1 MKTLDRYVIREILPP
16 LFLSLLIFTFILE
29 IPPVMQ
35 QLEQLVAKGVPW
47 GVAGRILLTLI
58 PQALG
63 LTIPMALLV
72 GLLIGL
78 GRMSNDREAVA
89 LLACGVSPYRLL
101 RPVLGLALIGA
112 VAHLYVMIRAIPD
125 ANQTFREIT
134 YDIVS
139 KRVEN
144 DVQPQVFF
152 EDFPGWVLYA
162 RDVPQG
168 GSGWKDVLVAD
179 THKPEAPVLYLARQ
193 GRLILDRARRTVDL
207 VLQDGTQYSTTGT
220 SGRETQTYRF
230 PKELIVALDPE
241 TVFPRMELQR
251 GINELTITNLRKLAA
266 DKLKAGFPA
275 HTEIIAIQQKFS
287 FPFACLVFAVIGL
300 ALGLT
305 VAREGKLAGFV
316 VGIAVIFAY
325 YVLMYLADSIA
336 KGYYLTA
343 KAEGTLAI
351 AQLARWV
358 PNIVLLPLGIIALI
372 WRARWAEGRL
382 PFRSIN
388 RVGSWIVERWRR
400 RRAENEQ
407 TGTSGLGPRASDLGA
422 RTSDLGPRAS
432 DLGPRASDLGS
443 RKKDTV
449 LVIRVPRLTWLSP
462 NILDRYI
469 SRIYLR
475 TAAIAFAALLG
486 LFYISTFIDRA
497 DKIFKGQASTAKV
510 AVLLAYSTPQFIYYV
525 IPIAALLSVLVT
537 FGLLSRTSELSVMKA
552 CGISLYRIAAP
563 LLLLAMAW
571 SGILFGLEQQ
581 VMARANRRADALDA
595 EIRGRPPRTFNPL
608 TRRWLI
614 ARDGAI
620 YHYSYFDPARLALDN
635 LTIYRPAT
643 DAWQLASQTFAQHAT
658 WSDGQWQAVN
668 GWEQHFTGRGAR
680 WQAVPQRSLT
690 LEPPDYFETEQP
702 LAEMMTV
709 RQLKNFIDELS
720 ASGFNIVP
728 LSVELQKKIA
738 FPFVT
743 VVMTLLAVPFG
754 MTTGKRG
761 TLYGIGIGIVIA
773 LTYWTAVG
781 AFAAVGK
788 AGLLSPGLAGWAPN
802 VLAAGGAAY
811 LLLTART

>member
-1 MKTLDRYVIREILPP
+1 MKILDRYVVREVLPP

-35 QLEQLVAKGVPW
+35 QLEQLVSKGVPW

-101 RPVLGLALIGA
+101 RPVLGMAIVGGL
-112 VAHLYVMIRAIPD
+112 AHLYVMMWAIPD

-168 GSGWKDVLVAD
+168 GGGWKDVLVAD
-179 THKPEAPVLYLARQ
+179 THKPDAPILYLARQ
-193 GRLILDRARRTVDL
+193 GRLILDREKRTVDL
-207 VLQDGTQYSTTGT
+207 VLQDGTQYSNTGPG
-220 SGRETQTYRF
+220 GRETQIYRF
-230 PKELIVALDPE
+230 PKDLIVGLDPQ

-251 GINELTITNLRKLAA
+251 GVNELKIAELRKLIAE
-266 DKLKAGFPA
+266 KLKAGFPA
-275 HTEIIAIQQKFS
+275 HAEIIAIQQKFS

-325 YVLMYLADSIA
+325 YVLMYLSDSVA
-336 KGYYLTA
+336 KGYYMSTR
-343 KAEGTLAI
+343 AEGTVAV

-388 RVGSWIVERWRR
+388 AAGNWLVERWKQ
-400 RRAENEQ
+400 RAGPAVTQ
-407 TGTSGLGPRASDLGA
+407 PTSTAQHRGSPRK
-422 RTSDLGPRAS
+422 
-432 DLGPRASDLGS
+432 S
-443 RKKDTV
+443 RPV
-449 LVIRVPRLTWLSP
+449 VVVRVPRMTWLTP
-462 NILDRYI
+462 NILDRYV

-475 TAAIAFAALLG
+475 TAAISFAALLG

-497 DKIFKGQASTAKV
+497 DKIFKGQASTGKV
-510 AVLLAYSTPQFIYYV
+510 AVLLAYYTPQFIYYV

-563 LLLLAMAW
+563 LLLWSIAW
-571 SGILFGLEQQ
+571 SGVLFGLEQQ

-620 YHYSYFDPARLALDN
+620 YHYSYFDPSKLAIDN
-635 LTIYRPAT
+635 LAIYRPAKG
-643 DAWQLASQTFAQHAT
+643 AWQLDSQSFAQRAI
-658 WSDGQWQAVN
+658 WGDGQWQAVN
-668 GWEQHFTGRGAR
+668 GWEQQFKGSTAKWR
-680 WQAVPQRSLT
+680 AVPQRALP

-709 RQLKNFIDELS
+709 PQLKDFIDELS
-720 ASGFNIVP
+720 ASGFNITP

-743 VVMTLLAVPFG
+743 FVMTLLAVPFG

-773 LTYWTAVG
+773 LSYWIAVG

-788 AGLLSPGLAGWAPN
+788 AGLLNPALAGWAPN

>member
-1 MKTLDRYVIREILPP
+1 MKILDRYVVREVLPP

-35 QLEQLVAKGVPW
+35 QLQQLVSKGVPW
-47 GVAGRILLTLI
+47 TVAGRILLTLI

-101 RPVLGLALIGA
+101 RPVLGMALVGGL
-112 VAHLYVMIRAIPD
+112 AHLYVMIWAIPD

-168 GSGWKDVLVAD
+168 GGGWKDVLVAD
-179 THKPEAPVLYLARQ
+179 THKPDAPILYLARQ
-193 GRLILDRARRTVDL
+193 GRLILDREKRTVDL
-207 VLQDGTQYSTTGT
+207 VLQDGTQYSNTGPG
-220 SGRETQTYRF
+220 GRETQIYRF
-230 PKELIVALDPE
+230 PKELIVGLDPQ

-251 GINELTITNLRKLAA
+251 GVNELTIGELHRLTAE
-266 DKLKAGFPA
+266 KLKAGFPA
-275 HTEIIAIQQKFS
+275 HTEIIAVQQKFS

-316 VGIAVIFAY
+316 VGIAVIFGY
-325 YVLMYLADSIA
+325 YVLMYLADSVA
-336 KGYYLTA
+336 KGYYMST
-343 KAEGTLAI
+343 KAEGTLAV

-358 PNIVLLPLGIIALI
+358 PNIVLLPLGIVALI

-388 RVGSWIVERWRR
+388 ALGNWLVERWKQR
-400 RRAENEQ
+400 
-407 TGTSGLGPRASDLGA
+407 TGSAVTPQPKSPAQHRQS
-422 RTSDLGPRAS
+422 
-432 DLGPRASDLGS
+432 S
-443 RKKDTV
+443 RKSRPV
-449 LVIRVPRLTWLSP
+449 VVVRVPRMTWLTP
-462 NILDRYI
+462 NILDRYV

-475 TAAIAFAALLG
+475 TAAISFAALLG

-497 DKIFKGQASTAKV
+497 DKIFKGQASTGKV
-510 AVLLAYSTPQFIYYV
+510 AVLLAYYTPQFIYYV

-563 LLLLAMAW
+563 LLLWSVAW
-571 SGILFGLEQQ
+571 SGVLFGLEQQ

-620 YHYSYFDPARLALDN
+620 YHYSYFDPSKLSIDN
-635 LTIYRPAT
+635 LAIYRPAKG
-643 DAWQLASQTFAQHAT
+643 AWQLESQSFAQRAT

-668 GWEQHFTGRGAR
+668 GWEQAFKGSTAKWR
-680 WQAVPQRSLT
+680 AVPQRALA

-709 RQLKNFIDELS
+709 PQLNDFINELS
-720 ASGFNIVP
+720 ASGFNITP

-743 VVMTLLAVPFG
+743 FVMTLLAVPFG

-773 LTYWTAVG
+773 LSYWIAVG

-788 AGLLSPGLAGWAPN
+788 AGLLSPALAGWAPN

>member
-1 MKTLDRYVIREILPP
+1 MNTLDRYIVREILPP

-35 QLEQLVAKGVPW
+35 QLEQLVSKGVPW

-101 RPVLGLALIGA
+101 RPVLALALIGGA
-112 VAHLYVMIRAIPD
+112 IHLYVMIRAIPD

-168 GSGWKDVLVAD
+168 GGGWKDVLVAD
-179 THKPEAPVLYLARQ
+179 THRPEAPILYLARR

-207 VLQDGTQYSTTGT
+207 VLQDGTQYSNTGPG
-220 SGRETQTYRF
+220 GRETQIYRF

-241 TVFPRMELQR
+241 TVFPRIELQR
-251 GINELTITNLRKLAA
+251 GINELRIADLRKAA
-266 DKLKAGFPA
+266 AEKLKAGLPA
-275 HTEIIAIQQKFS
+275 HAEIIAIQQKFS

-316 VGIAVIFAY
+316 IGIAVIFAY
-325 YVLMYLADSIA
+325 YVLMYLADSVA
-336 KGYYLTA
+336 KGYYMSTR
-343 KAEGTLAI
+343 AEGTLLI

-358 PNIVLLPLGIIALI
+358 PNIVLMPLGIVALI

-382 PFRSIN
+382 PFRSMNALGTRILEL
-388 RVGSWIVERWRR
+388 WTR
-400 RRAENEQ
+400 RRAANEPLQ
-407 TGTSGLGPRASDLGA
+407 GPNQAGRTPEMASSTQAGHAGAGPRRKGA
-422 RTSDLGPRAS
+422 
-432 DLGPRASDLGS
+432 
-443 RKKDTV
+443 V
-449 LVIRVPRLTWLSP
+449 LVVRVPRLTWLSP
-462 NILDRYI
+462 NILDRYV

-475 TAAIAFAALLG
+475 TAAISFAALLG

-497 DKIFKGQASTAKV
+497 DKIFKGQATTAKV
-510 AVLLAYSTPQFIYYV
+510 AVLLAYYTPQFVYYV

-563 LLLLAMAW
+563 LLLLSVAW
-571 SGILFGLEQQ
+571 SAVLFGLEQQ
-581 VMARANRRADALDA
+581 VLARANRRADALDA

-608 TRRWLI
+608 TRRWVI
-614 ARDGAI
+614 GRDGAI
-620 YHYSYFDPARLALDN
+620 YHYSYFDPSRLALDN
-635 LTIYRPAT
+635 LAIYRPAKH
-643 DAWQLASQTFAQHAT
+643 AWQLASQSFAQHVT

-668 GWEQHFTGRGAR
+668 GWEQEFAGTTTR
-680 WQAVPQRSLT
+680 WRAVPRRSLA

-709 RQLKNFIDELS
+709 PQLKDFIDELS
-720 ASGFNIVP
+720 ASGFNITP

-743 VVMTLLAVPFG
+743 FVMTLLAVPFG

-761 TLYGIGIGIVIA
+761 TLYGVGIGIVIA
-773 LTYWTAVG
+773 LSYWFAVG

-788 AGLLSPGLAGWAPN
+788 AGLLTPVLAGWAPN

>member
-1 MKTLDRYVIREILPP
+1 MKTLDRYVVREILPP

-101 RPVLGLALIGA
+101 RPVLGLALIAGI
-112 VAHLYVMIRAIPD
+112 AHLYVMIWAIPD

-168 GSGWKDVLVAD
+168 GGWTDVLVAD
-179 THKPEAPVLYLARQ
+179 THKPEAPVLYLARH
-193 GRLILDRARRTVDL
+193 GRLILDRVQRTVDL
-207 VLQDGTQYSTTGT
+207 VLEDGTQYANSAG
-220 SGRETQTYRF
+220 GRETQTYRF
-230 PKELIVALDPE
+230 PKELIVALDPQ

-251 GINELTITNLRKLAA
+251 GVNELTIADLRKLVA
-266 DKLKAGFPA
+266 DKLRAGFPA

-325 YVLMYLADSIA
+325 YVLMYLADSVA
-336 KGYYLTA
+336 KGYYLSA

-358 PNIVLLPLGIIALI
+358 PNIVLLPLGIVALI
-372 WRARWAEGRL
+372 WRARWAERRL
-382 PFRSIN
+382 PFRSITTL
-388 RVGSWIVERWRR
+388 GSWIAERWRR
-400 RRAENEQ
+400 QWATSESSAARASHIPRRAHARKR
-407 TGTSGLGPRASDLGA
+407 GTI
-422 RTSDLGPRAS
+422 
-432 DLGPRASDLGS
+432 
-443 RKKDTV
+443 V
-449 LVIRVPRLTWLSP
+449 VIRVPRVTWLSP

-475 TAAIAFAALLG
+475 TAAISFAALLG

-510 AVLLAYSTPQFIYYV
+510 AVLLAYYTPQFIYYV

-552 CGISLYRIAAP
+552 CGISLYRIVAP
-563 LLLLAMAW
+563 LLLLSMAW
-571 SGILFGLEQQ
+571 SGVLFGLEQQ

-620 YHYSYFDPARLALDN
+620 YHYSYFDPTRLALDN
-635 LTIYRPAT
+635 LAIYRPSK
-643 DAWQLASQTFAQHAT
+643 DAWQLASQTFAQRVT
-658 WSDGQWQAVN
+658 WGDGQWQAVD
-668 GWEQHFTGRGAR
+668 GWEQNFTGPAAR
-680 WQAVPQRSLT
+680 WRAVRQRALA
-690 LEPPDYFETEQP
+690 LEAPDYFETEQP

-709 RQLKNFIDELS
+709 PQLKDFIDELA
-720 ASGFNIVP
+720 ASGFNSVP

-773 LTYWTAVG
+773 LTYWIAVG

-788 AGLLSPGLAGWAPN
+788 AGLLSPVLAGWAPN

-811 LLLTART
+811 LMLTART